1 MPEPGADTAGSFLD
15 LLHADAAREAYD
27 DLLARLLARLLA
39 EDGGSEA
46 GATRDAVVEQHAR
59 AVRVHE
65 RLARHRGR
73 EAELAALYDTATDL
87 TRMRDLD
94 TVLTAIVR
102 RARQLLGADMT
113 YLSLNDEGASYMKV
127 TDGAL
132 TAEFRELRLP
142 LGTGLLGLVAQ
153 TGAPYFTEDYQA
165 DQRFVHRDYIDSA
178 VDGEGIRAILG
189 VPLMVGGE
197 LIGALLAVHRTVRP
211 FPPGEVTLLTSF
223 AAHAAVALENARLFD
238 EARAAVARADEA
250 NRQLQTRTE
259 SVEHAA
265 VAHDRLTDVL
275 VRGGGVEEIAGVVGI
290 LLNAQAT
297 VYDGEGRSLTGV
309 AESARRTLTRAQ
321 EEAIA
326 RARVDRRSVE
336 VSPGEYVAVAA
347 AGEDHLGTLL
357 LRSAPLDG
365 SGRRTLERAAIVTAL
380 VLLFARTEAEAEE
393 RARGE
398 LLTDLVSGRQVDEDV
413 LRARA
418 RRQGADLDQPGCVAV
433 ALLPGQDG
441 AATHAS
447 ARVAARLAQ
456 ERQGL
461 SAMVEGHVVLLAA
474 TGDPLELGRELRRRL
489 GGGGGAGQDA
499 TVGVAPAGAGRR
511 GVAAAHAEARQCART
526 LRALGRDGDVS
537 DPAGL
542 GVAGLVLGTSGL
554 DELDGFLE
562 RTLGPVLAHDAERG
576 AVLVETLAAW
586 FAAAGSL
593 KSAGARLHVH
603 PNTVA
608 QRLARVTGL
617 LGPHW
622 RDPDRSLDLQLAI
635 RLHLLRGES
644 SRHTD

>member
-1 MPEPGADTAGSFLD
+1 MPEPGPEPPGSFLD
-15 LLHADAAREAYD
+15 LLHADAPREAYD
-27 DLLARLLARLLA
+27 DLLARLLADVPA
-39 EDGGSEA
+39 DVPGQGPGGA
-46 GATRDAVVEQHAR
+46 RDVVVEEHAR
-59 AVRVHE
+59 ALRVRE
-65 RLARHRGR
+65 RMARHRGR
-73 EAELAALYDTATDL
+73 EAELAALYDTANDL

-113 YLSLNDEGASYMKV
+113 YLSLNDAGEGASYMKV

-132 TAEFRELRLP
+132 TPEFRELRLP

-189 VPLMVGGE
+189 VPLVVGGE

-250 NRQLQTRTE
+250 NRQLQARTE

-275 VRGGGVEEIAGVVGI
+275 VRGGGVEEIAAVLGD
-290 LLNAQAT
+290 LLDAQVTVHDAEGRPWGGTTSAAQAWT
-297 VYDGEGRSLTGV
+297 RSRTAAV
-309 AESARRTLTRAQ
+309 AQARTAG
-321 EEAIA
+321 
-326 RARVDRRSVE
+326 RSVE
-336 VSPGEYVAVAA
+336 VTPGEYVAVAA

-357 LRSAPLDG
+357 LRSATLDD

-393 RARGE
+393 RVRGE
-398 LLTDLVSGRQVDEDV
+398 LLTDLVSGRQVDEDL

-418 RRQGADLDQPGCVAV
+418 RRQGADLDRPGCVAV
-433 ALLPGQDG
+433 ALLPAQDG
-441 AATHAS
+441 AALHAA

-461 SAMVEGHVVLLAA
+461 SAVVEGEVVLLAA
-474 TGDPLELGRELRRRL
+474 AGDALEVGRELRRRL
-489 GGGGGAGQDA
+489 GGGPGAGA
-499 TVGVAPAGAGRR
+499 TVGVAPAGTGRAR
-511 GVAAAHAEARQCART
+511 VAAAHAEARQCART

-542 GVAGLVLGTSGL
+542 GVARLVLGTSGP

-562 RTLGPVLAHDAERG
+562 RALGPLLAHDAERG
-576 AVLVETLAAW
+576 AVLVATLAAW
-586 FAAAGSL
+586 FETGGSL
-593 KSAGARLHVH
+593 KATGTRLHVH
-603 PNTVA
+603 ANTVA
-608 QRLARVTGL
+608 QRLERVTGL
-617 LGPHW
+617 LGPDW
-622 RDPDRSLDLQLAI
+622 RDPSRSLDLQLAI
-635 RLHLLRGES
+635 RLHHLREES
-644 SRHTD
+644 FQHTD